1 MKKYQFLIFGL
12 FLISYLSNA
21 QTGIIKGRI
30 IDQQSEMTLIG
41 ATISI
46 DLENQTIG
54 STTDIDGYF
63 TMKDIPVGRHNAF
76 ISYLGYESVTIPNLE
91 VTTGKD
97 VILNIELLEQINKL
111 DEVVITAEVI
121 KDEAQNEMAAISA
134 RQFGLE
140 EVSRYAGG
148 RSDIGRLAANFAGV
162 SAPDDSRNDIVVRGN
177 SPTGLLWQLEG
188 IPIPNPNHYSTF
200 GNTGGPVS
208 AMNPNMLKNSDFL
221 TSAFPAEY
229 GNALGGVFD
238 LGFRNGN
245 KDRNEFML
253 QLGAFS
259 GIEALA
265 EGPVGNKNGSYL
277 IAGRYSFVGIVG
289 AGITSA
295 VPDYKDLSFKV
306 DFGKTKLGNFSLF
319 GIGGTSQID
328 FIGDEVADDD
338 LFALQDENSYVTG
351 GFGVVGLKHN
361 LIIGDNT
368 YLRTVIAGSLRT
380 NNFENERY
388 FNKDLANQDLR
399 TIIINNNRETTLS
412 LSSYINSK
420 VNRKTTIR
428 AGALIQQIKMDN
440 YFDTRADTP
449 DLDGDG
455 IRDWFTV
462 YDLDEGF
469 HMIQPFVQSKYR
481 LTEKLSFN
489 LGIHG
494 QWSELNEQFTVEPRT
509 ALEFAVSTK
518 HRFNI
523 GFGIHNQNAPLP
535 ILFLNQ
541 GQAEEAIQP
550 NRNLDFVRSMHYVI
564 GHDYKVSKDWRIKTE
579 LYYQSIDRVP
589 IDPYESTYSTLV
601 EGADFVFQTDKVNL
615 VNEGTAN
622 NRGIELTVEKF
633 YSNGFHGL
641 MTASVFSSK
650 YTASDGVERST
661 PFNNGYVVNILGG
674 KEFKFGASGRNAF
687 VIDMKLTTSG
697 GKYFTPVDLAAS
709 QREGIEILQEDQA
722 FSQQYPAY
730 GRMDLKFGVKLNSKN
745 KRISNQFF
753 LDFQNVTNREN
764 IFVDQYNRE
773 TNSVQQLNQVG
784 FFPDFLYRI
793 QF

>member
-1 MKKYQFLIFGL
+1 MGIWLNT
-12 FLISYLSNA
+12 SA
-21 QTGIIKGRI
+21 QTGVIKGQI
-30 IDQQSEMTLIG
+30 LDQQSEMSLIG
-41 ATISI
+41 ASVSLTIN
-46 DLENQTIG
+46 DQNIG
-54 STTDIDGYF
+54 SATDFDGYF
-63 TMKDIPVGRHNAF
+63 TMSDIPVGRHTIF
-76 ISYLGYESVTIPNLE
+76 INYLGYEPLTIPNVE

-97 VILNIELLEQINKL
+97 VILNIQMQEQINKL
-111 DEVVITAEVI
+111 DEVVIKAEAI
-121 KDEAQNEMAAISA
+121 KDKAQNEMATISA

-245 KDRNEFML
+245 KDRSEFMF

-265 EGPVGNKNGSYL
+265 EGPLGNSNGSYI

-289 AGITSA
+289 AGVTSA
-295 VPDYKDLSFKV
+295 VPDYKDLSFKI
-306 DFGKTKLGNFSLF
+306 DFGKSKLGNFSLF

-328 FIGDEVADDD
+328 FIGDDIADGD
-338 LFALQDENSYVTG
+338 LYSLQDENSYVTG
-351 GFGVVGLKHN
+351 GFGVAGLKHN
-361 LIIGDNT
+361 LIIGNNT
-368 YLRTVIAGSLRT
+368 YIRTVIASSLRT

-388 FNKDLANQDLR
+388 FDKGLAAEDLR
-399 TIIINNNRETTLS
+399 TIMINDNKEHTNS
-412 LSSYINSK
+412 ISSFINKKVNSK
-420 VNRKTTIR
+420 LTVR
-428 AGALIQQIKMDN
+428 AGALIQQIGMDN
-440 YFDTRADTP
+440 DFRSRAETEDI
-449 DLDGDG
+449 DGDG

-462 YDLDEGF
+462 YDLNESF
-469 HMIQPFVQSKYR
+469 VMAQPYVQTRYR
-481 LTEKLSFN
+481 VSEKLSMN
-489 LGIHG
+489 IGLHG
-494 QWSELNEQFTVEPRT
+494 QWSELNDQFVVEPRT
-509 ALEFAVSTK
+509 SLEYEVNPQHTL
-518 HRFNI
+518 NL
-523 GFGIHNQNAPLP
+523 GFGVHNQNAPLP
-535 ILFLNQ
+535 IIYLNE
-541 GQAEEAIQP
+541 GYGLEAKQP
-550 NRNLDFVRSMHYVI
+550 NRNLDFVRSNHYVI
-564 GHDYKVSKDWRIKTE
+564 GHDYRVAKDWRIKTE
-579 LYYQSIDRVP
+579 VYYQDIDRVP
-589 IDPYESTYSTLV
+589 IDPFPSTYATLV
-601 EGADFVFQTDKVNL
+601 EGADFVFQIDKTNL
-615 VNEGTAN
+615 VNEGTAVN
-622 NRGIELTVEKF
+622 KGLELTVEKF

-641 MTASVFSSK
+641 LTGSVFSSN

-661 PFNNGYVVNILGG
+661 PFNNGYVLNILGG
-674 KEFKFGASGRNAF
+674 KEFKFGSNGRNAF
-687 VIDMKLTTSG
+687 VVDTKLTTSG
-697 GKYFTPVDLAAS
+697 GKYYTPVDLDAS
-709 QREGIEILQEDQA
+709 KIEGFEILQTDRA
-722 FSQQYPAY
+722 YSLQYPAY
-730 GRMDLKFGVKLNSKN
+730 FRMDLKFGVKLNSKN

-753 LDFQNVTNREN
+753 LDFQNITNRQN

>member
-1 MKKYQFLIFGL
+1 MKKYQLIIGL
-12 FLISYLSNA
+12 LLLAFISTA
-21 QTGIIKGRI
+21 QTGIIKGTI
-30 IDQQSEMTLIG
+30 LDQQSEMTLIG

-46 DLENQTIG
+46 DLNDQTKG
-54 STTDIDGYF
+54 TTTDIDGYF
-63 TMKDIPVGRHNAF
+63 SLTDIPVGRHNVYV
-76 ISYLGYESVTIPNLE
+76 SYLGYEATTIPNVE
-91 VTTGKD
+91 VTAGKD
-97 VILNIELLEQINKL
+97 VNLNIELQEQINKL
-111 DEVVITAEVI
+111 DEVVITAETL
-121 KDEAQNEMAAISA
+121 KEKAKNEMATISA

-208 AMNPNMLKNSDFL
+208 AMNPNMLQNSDFL

-245 KDRNEFML
+245 KDRHEFMF

-259 GIEALA
+259 GIEALV
-265 EGPVGNKNGSYL
+265 EGPLGKNNGSFL

-295 VPDYKDLSFKV
+295 VPDYKDLSFKL
-306 DFGKTKLGNFSLF
+306 DFGKSKFGNFSLF
-319 GIGGTSQID
+319 GIGGTSAID
-328 FIGDEVADDD
+328 FIGDEIEDDD
-338 LFALQDENSYVTG
+338 LFSLQDENSYVTG

-361 LIIGDNT
+361 LILGDNT
-368 YLRTVIAGSLRT
+368 YIRTVLASSLRS

-388 FNKDLANQDLR
+388 FNKDQTDEDLR
-399 TIIINNNRETTLS
+399 TIMINKNREHTNS
-412 LSSYINSK
+412 ISSYINSK
-420 VNRKTTIR
+420 INSKITLRTGT
-428 AGALIQQIKMDN
+428 LIQQIGMDN
-440 YFDTRADTP
+440 FFDSRADTP

-462 YDLDEGF
+462 YDLDESF
-469 HMIQPFVQSKYR
+469 VMVQPFAQAKYR
-481 LTEKLSFN
+481 LTDKLSFN
-489 LGIHG
+489 GGIHG
-494 QWSELNEQFTVEPRT
+494 QWSELNDQFVIEPRT
-509 ALEFAVSTK
+509 SLEYTASPK
-518 HRFNI
+518 HTFNL

-535 ILFLNQ
+535 IIFLNE
-541 GQAEEAIQP
+541 GIGEEVSQP
-550 NRNLDFVRSMHYVI
+550 NRDLDFVRSNHFVI
-564 GHDYKVSKDWRIKTE
+564 GHDYRISKDWRVKTE

-589 IDPYESTYSTLV
+589 IDPFPSTYATLV

-615 VNEGTAN
+615 VNEGTAAN
-622 NRGIELTVEKF
+622 KGVEITIEKF
-633 YSNGFHGL
+633 YSKGFHGL
-641 MTASVFSSK
+641 MTASIFSSK
-650 YTASDGVERST
+650 YTASDGIERST

-674 KEFKFGASGRNAF
+674 KEFKFGNSGRNAF
-687 VIDMKLTTSG
+687 VVDLKFTTSG
-697 GKYFTPVDLAAS
+697 GKYFTPVDLEAS
-709 QREGIEILQEDQA
+709 KLEGFEVLQKDQA
-722 FSQQYPAY
+722 FSKQYPAY
-730 GRMDLKFGVKLNSKN
+730 ARMDLKFGVKLNSKN

-753 LDFQNVTNREN
+753 FDFQNITNREN